1 MPAVQEQEK
10 DFNLVKDLLNKFERH
25 PVVETPTSPEV
36 PTELKGYIEKVE
48 TSVEVKPPTTI
59 QVPGNYPTVKPQPSV
74 VLPLTASQYASA
86 KKTTVFDSVRWL
98 AVWCLRLFKIYGSR
112 ASFRPE
118 PNL

>member
-1 MPAVQEQEK
+1 MTALPEREK
-10 DFNLVKDLLNKFERH
+10 EFNLVKGLLERFEKH
-25 PVVETPTSPEV
+25 PVVEVPLSPEV
-36 PTELKGYIEKVE
+36 PAELRSYVQKVE
-48 TSVEVKPPTTI
+48 TGAEAKA
-59 QVPGNYPTVKPQPSV
+59 PTVLSDTTGLPAKPQPTI

-86 KKTTVFDSVRWL
+86 KKATVLDSVRWL